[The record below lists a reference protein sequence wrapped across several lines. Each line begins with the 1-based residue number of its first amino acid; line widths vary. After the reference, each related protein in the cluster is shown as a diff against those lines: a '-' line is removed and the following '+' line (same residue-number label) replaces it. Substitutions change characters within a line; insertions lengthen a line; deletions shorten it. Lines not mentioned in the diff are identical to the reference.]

1 MSPTPPTLNP
11 SLAVE
16 RIREIIVGRHL
27 ERLEGRVSRL
37 EAAPAAIS
45 ADHSPPDIFED
56 RLLMAEARVEAL
68 QDHLQRFE
76 TSREELVHTAALQ
89 REDAQRLASQIHEI
103 AKEKAAAAAIP
114 AVEKLDR
121 KLGAWLSE
129 WQKSLQD
136 RLDGRDR
143 DLSARMK
150 SEMAELKEGMEK
162 RISDLEGR
170 LPENLADGFGKIAE
184 AAKAL
189 GESAALLTRTR
200 PPSV

>member
-11 SLAVE
+11 SQTVE

-37 EAAPAAIS
+37 ETVPAAIVQNPS
-45 ADHSPPDIFED
+45 PDIFED
-56 RLLMAEARVEAL
+56 RLLMTEARVEAI

-76 TSREELVHTAALQ
+76 SSREELEHTAAMQ
-89 REDAQRLASQIHEI
+89 REEAQRLAAQIHEI
-103 AKEKAAAAAIP
+103 AREKANATALP

-121 KLGAWLSE
+121 KLGAWLTE
-129 WQKSLQD
+129 WQVSLQN
-136 RLDGRDR
+136 RLDVRDR

-150 SEMAELKEGMEK
+150 FEMAELKGSVEK
-162 RISDLEGR
+162 RLSALESQTPANVG
-170 LPENLADGFGKIAE
+170 DGFSRIAE

-189 GESAALLTRTR
+189 ADSAALLSRTR
-200 PPSV
+200 PPVA

>member
-11 SLAVE
+11 SQTVE

-37 EAAPAAIS
+37 ETTPAPIAQNPA
-45 ADHSPPDIFED
+45 PDIFED
-56 RLLMAEARVEAL
+56 RLLMTEARVEAL

-76 TSREELVHTAALQ
+76 MSREELEHNAALQ
-89 REDAQRLASQIHEI
+89 REDAQRLAMQIHEI
-103 AKEKAAAAAIP
+103 AREKANATALP

-121 KLGAWLSE
+121 KLGAWLVE
-129 WQKSLQD
+129 WQKSLQE
-136 RLDGRDR
+136 RLDNRDR

-150 SEMAELKEGMEK
+150 SDLAELKDSLEK
-162 RISDLEGR
+162 RLSELESR
-170 LPENLADGFGKIAE
+170 FPENVSDGFGRIAE

-189 GESAALLTRTR
+189 AESAAMLSR
-200 PPSV
+200 PKPPVS